1 MNERGYE
8 MNLAEPILNRAT
20 RYPDRIAIRHG
31 SGQLTYSQLTERVG
45 RIAAGLRQHCAPQD
59 MIAILSANRVEFAEV
74 FLGAVQA
81 GCVPVLLDT
90 GWTTNQLEGVI
101 ASCKP
106 KVIFG
111 EGARLEEFRTRHD
124 GILCLTFEDKEQTGT
139 YEPWLASHPPT
150 SCVDASNE
158 LLFVGFTSG
167 TTGVPKGYMRTHLS
181 WLRSFDATEEAFR
194 LESMEHVLAPGPF
207 VHSLSLFALVQ
218 SLYSGAT
225 FYVMERFV
233 AQNVMELCSDV
244 RGMVLFVVPAMIDA
258 LLQHASAVEHSGS
271 IQALIS
277 SGGQWLERSKERCRE
292 VFAGTALYEYY
303 GSSEASYISY
313 MDVLREMRPG
323 SLGRPFKG
331 VEISIRN
338 DRFLEVPAGTAGELF
353 LRSPMMFKA
362 YHQLPEETA
371 GAFREGWLRTGDYMY
386 VDQDGYLYLAG
397 RVQNM
402 IKTGGLKVFP
412 EEVEAVLQRIPSI
425 REVMVFGK
433 PDERWGERVT
443 AMIQWH
449 AEVPE
454 WSLDEIKQVCKQYGL
469 AAYKIPKALVTVRRF
484 AYTSS
489 GKIARQLMKEQACSN
504 KG

>member
-1 MNERGYE
+1 

-31 SGQLTYSQLTERVG
+31 SGQLTYSQLIERVG
-45 RIAAGLRQHCAPQD
+45 RIAAGLKQCCAPQD
-59 MIAILSANRVEFAEV
+59 MIAILSANRVEFVEV

-90 GWTTNQLEGVI
+90 GWTTDQREGVI
-101 ASCKP
+101 NSCKP
-106 KVIFG
+106 KMIFG
-111 EGARLEEFRTRHD
+111 ERARLEELQTGHD
-124 GILCLTFEDKEQTGT
+124 GVLCLTFEDKEQAGT
-139 YEPWLASHPPT
+139 YEPWLASHLPT
-150 SCVDASNE
+150 SCAEASNE
-158 LLFVGFTSG
+158 LLFIGFTSG

-225 FYVMERFV
+225 FYVMERFD
-233 AQNVMELCSDV
+233 AKNVMELCSEV
-244 RGMVLFVVPAMIDA
+244 RDMILFVVPAMIDA
-258 LLQHASAVEHSGS
+258 LLQHASTVGHPSS

-277 SGGQWLERSKERCRE
+277 SGGQWLERSKQRCRE

-313 MDVLREMRPG
+313 TDVLREKRPG
-323 SLGRPFKG
+323 SLGRAFKG
-331 VEISIRN
+331 VEISIRD
-338 DRFLEVPAGTAGELF
+338 DRFLEVPTGTAGELY

-362 YHQLPEETA
+362 YYQLPEETA
-371 GAFREGWLRTGDYMY
+371 GAFREGWLKTGDYMY

-412 EEVEAVLQRIPSI
+412 EEVESVLKRIPSI

-433 PDERWGERVT
+433 PNERWGEQVT
-443 AMIQWH
+443 AMVEWN
-449 AEVPE
+449 AEAPE

-469 AAYKIPKALVTVRRF
+469 AAYKIPKELVTVRRF

-489 GKIARQLMKEQACSN
+489 GKIARQLMKNQASLN
-504 KG
+504 KRQMQF